1 MCKLSFISS
10 GPATDRVSVL
20 CQCAA
25 EPDRQSQMGR
35 ARQAEPD
42 RQSETGRAKQ
52 AEPDS
57 QRETTAV
64 ERLRARERK
73 AERERIENERGAEK
87 QLRIPSAVDRCT
99 GRGQTDAC
107 EGTSWLHL
115 ACYS

>member
-1 MCKLSFISS
+1 MKGVHTFVCKLSSISS

-25 EPDRQSQMGR
+25 EPDRQSQTGR
-35 ARQAEPD
+35 ARQG
-42 RQSETGRAKQ
+42 ETGTAKQ

-73 AERERIENERGAEK
+73 AERERERSGEAATYTV
-87 QLRIPSAVDRCT
+87 S
-99 GRGQTDAC
+99 G
-107 EGTSWLHL
+107 
-115 ACYS
+115 